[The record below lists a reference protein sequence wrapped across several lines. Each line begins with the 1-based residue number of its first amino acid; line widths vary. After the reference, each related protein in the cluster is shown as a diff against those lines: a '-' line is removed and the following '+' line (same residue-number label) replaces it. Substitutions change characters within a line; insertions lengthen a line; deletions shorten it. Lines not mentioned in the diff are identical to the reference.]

1 MRSKTPTS
9 STDTSGTQRTHR
21 SPPVPDLSK
30 GLEGTLADLRLIAMR
45 CRLGAGLGSDV
56 SFASDDARK
65 LASHLETLADIYEA
79 SKTPEPPRSA
89 AAAAK
94 SLRRRG

>member
-1 MRSKTPTS
+1 M
-9 STDTSGTQRTHR
+9 
-21 SPPVPDLSK
+21 PDLSK

>member
-89 AAAAK
+89 AAAK